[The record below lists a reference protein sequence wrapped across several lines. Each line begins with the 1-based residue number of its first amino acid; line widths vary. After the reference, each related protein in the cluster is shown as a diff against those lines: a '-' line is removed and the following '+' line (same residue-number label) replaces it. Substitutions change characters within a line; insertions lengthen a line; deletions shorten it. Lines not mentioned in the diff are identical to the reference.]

1 MPRRAYPCADSRAG
15 AALIESAL
23 VVALLSLVL
32 FGALQVSRLYAAREV
47 LDYAA
52 MNGARARSVGLNS
65 FMVYKVARVSAI
77 PNAGRLLQPE
87 VPLQT
92 DHPWT
97 DTRSTPG
104 ERWDRALRSRPGLS
118 PRALVER
125 QRIPFYL
132 GATHHA
138 RLAAILDYEDWD
150 TIRPRIDYPAADEI
164 RVRVEQRLPLNFP
177 LRRAFV
183 TGDYVPLQAVEH
195 GVRLTDHSALYL
207 Q

>member
-1 MPRRAYPCADSRAG
+1 MMRPTDPRCARQAG

-23 VVALLSLVL
+23 VVALMSLIL
-32 FGALQVSRLYAAREV
+32 FGALQVSRLYAAREI

-65 FMVYKVARVSAI
+65 FMVYKVVRVSAI
-77 PNAGRLLQPE
+77 PNAGRMIEPDIPPE
-87 VPLQT
+87 TGRGWL
-92 DHPWT
+92 
-97 DTRSTPG
+97 DTAQRPG
-104 ERWDRALRSRPGLS
+104 SHWERAVRSRPGLS
-118 PRALVER
+118 PRAVVER

-150 TIRPRIDYPAADEI
+150 TVHSRIEYPAADQI
-164 RVRVEQRLPLNFP
+164 RVRVDQRLPVNFP
-177 LRRAFV
+177 FRRAFIA
-183 TGDYVPLQAVEH
+183 TDYVPLQAVDH
-195 GVRLTDHSALYL
+195 GVMMTDHSALYL